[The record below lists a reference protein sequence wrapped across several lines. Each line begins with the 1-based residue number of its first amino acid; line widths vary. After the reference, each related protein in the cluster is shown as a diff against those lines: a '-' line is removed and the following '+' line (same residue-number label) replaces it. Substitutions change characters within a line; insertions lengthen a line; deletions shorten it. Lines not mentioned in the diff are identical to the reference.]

1 MALSNGLPPGRA
13 AAPEWFFSV
22 ARISEEESGAKSYCS
37 KSSDSNNPRRT
48 PVVVPRCRN
57 IIPLPISRSV
67 LSAKYRLICSGTAFL
82 MGWLFAQPGF
92 RHHQLQR
99 RRCGAYEIP
108 HRIPVFFSGHCIGRR
123 QLPQTLQIDPL
134 FGNSRRG
141 TAAQRRPI
149 FPLQSSSF
157 FRSAESVPRRQYP
170 PAHPSRFALAF
181 LSGRSSYRPMRPG
194 CADSAY
200 ARC

>member
-1 MALSNGLPPGRA
+1 MV
-13 AAPEWFFSV
+13 FSV

-48 PVVVPRCRN
+48 PVVVPRCKN

-67 LSAKYRLICSGTAFL
+67 PSAKYRLICSGTAFSWDGSL
-82 MGWLFAQPGF
+82 PSQASGIISCRDDGTEPMKSLTASQYSSWALYWSQAITANFC
-92 RHHQLQR
+92 RL
-99 RRCGAYEIP
+99 IP
-108 HRIPVFFSGHCIGRR
+108 S
-123 QLPQTLQIDPL
+123 

-141 TAAQRRPI
+141 TAAPTSAN
-149 FPLQSSSF
+149 FSF
-157 FRSAESVPRRQYP
+157 AVFIVLLRSAESVPRRQYL
-170 PAHPSRFALAF
+170 PARPSRFAKAF

-194 CADSAY
+194 CDSAY